1 MRIASGQYWH
11 VTNEKLEPT
20 KEPIKKQPERR
31 VENQKNVTSYSK
43 AKSKYRFRKKCGC
56 SVEVNVPEKSYKP
69 GTGEHA
75 FCLASWS
82 VEVPGDLSKSNSKG
96 EGEPKPVDCVANE
109 RVESKW
115 HFRKSLPGTQKVERC
130 WKRI

>member
-43 AKSKYRFRKKCGC
+43 AKSKYRFRKKWVFGRGKC
-56 SVEVNVPEKSYKP
+56 SREV
-69 GTGEHA
+69 
-75 FCLASWS
+75 
-82 VEVPGDLSKSNSKG
+82 
-96 EGEPKPVDCVANE
+96 
-109 RVESKW
+109 
-115 HFRKSLPGTQKVERC
+115 
-130 WKRI
+130 I